1 MTKRIL
7 YPIVFALLL
16 LLGGWGSKASGQSSG
31 ATYAV
36 RYTLPKGV
44 SALRCVTYFPPEGK
58 VVVTSGRKIPAG
70 VQLTFTATVEDGYEI
85 DHWMVNGELAQHEP
99 EGYGGAK
106 MMEMEMPE
114 EDIDVVIVMKEPETA
129 TDECT
134 VTLESSAGGHLT
146 AFYVDRD
153 PFTQEED
160 KVYVYNGDP
169 VPKNITLEVN
179 AIPDMGAK
187 IGKWYLDDVAIS
199 GSEGSTRQTFVIRK
213 DTKIKVDFESSGQSF
228 EGVVF
233 TFQEDTPEGTITAY
247 YEDDNFNHKAFHS
260 GDKVPMGKMA
270 YFTATPKAGYE
281 FDYWTLNGEKGSPY
295 LMVVDEHTCKLTAE
309 EDDTIGAVFKQTT
322 PAGHKITLTAGEG
335 GTLQCFLSTGPEVQS
350 GSTVD
355 DGVALRF
362 TAKPMKG
369 YKTDQWTI
377 NGEPF
382 AKGKGKNT
390 IIQKA
395 DKPLNVEVSFLKDIE
410 LYTVEYVAEEGG
422 TIKSAT
428 YYDRTTHNYVDFQSG
443 KELPKDSEVDIEV
456 EPKAGYVV
464 DLWYLNDQPIDA
476 SKGKT
481 SQTITISNNSKIRIT
496 FATKPKQTVTYTAST
511 GGTIQG
517 TLLGTAFDS
526 GSKLDEGSY
535 IIFTAT
541 PDEGYEVDQWRID
554 DEVVTR
560 YAGKKEIQERLGN
573 KPLKVEVSFKKL
585 PVTFPVVFTAGEG
598 GTIVATVA
606 EGSAQKGI
614 SSGDAIVQYSRVT
627 FTAKP
632 ESGYLVDQWTVNDQ
646 PQQFFAGKP
655 ELTRSVREALKVHVT
670 FKEDKPA
677 KLCTINYT
685 KENEWGT
692 LVAYY
697 DTQASGRINVKPG
710 DKVEEGYMITF
721 LATPKEGYTIDHWT
735 YNGTKT
741 PTVKLEMLTVT
752 AKEDMTVAVVCN
764 KAKLCTVTFDAVSE
778 GGKMTASYLKD
789 EGFNGYKDVYI
800 KSGDQVPAGT
810 EVTFVVTLTEGY
822 TLEHW
827 LVNNTKKACDKY
839 SPLRLREL
847 VINEDTEVKAVYKA
861 PQKPQHA
868 VTFTAGEGGAIA
880 ATVGTDAKAIQSK
893 NQVEQGA
900 VITFT
905 ATPQEG
911 YELDQ
916 WMVNGNPAVAGADT
930 KIEGN
935 KLIVTLG
942 DQDLKVEV
950 TFKKLIVTY
959 EVTYSA
965 GEGGDIIGATYNGR
979 TTIPSGSKV
988 NENVYMRFTAMPNTE
1003 QDYKVDQWIVN
1014 GEVQSQL
1021 AGRAFIMWQI
1031 KAKTDVKVTF
1041 KKEQM
1046 YEVNYK
1052 PDNEWG
1058 TIEAYYYDRGRK
1070 VAVEP
1075 KAMIKEGTFVE
1086 FQATVKDGYVLDA
1099 WTNNGEEIPVAD
1111 IESLKASITLRANA
1125 VIDVKYHKLVV
1136 KHTVTFTAGEGGTIT
1151 ATVGPDAKAIQSK
1164 DQVEQGAVITFT
1176 ATPQEGYELDQWMV
1190 NGKPAVAGADTKI
1203 EGNKLTVTLGDQD
1216 LKVQATFKKLIVKH
1230 AVTFTAGEG
1239 GTIAAT
1245 VGPDAKA
1252 IQSKDQVEQGA
1263 VITFTATPQK
1273 GYELDQWMV
1282 NGKPAV
1288 AGADTKIEGNKL
1300 IVTLG
1305 DQDLKVKVTFKKLI
1319 VKHTVTFTAGE
1330 GGAIAATVGAD
1341 AKAIQSKDQ
1350 VEQGAV
1356 ITFTATP
1363 KEGYELDQWMV
1374 NDKPAVA
1381 GADTKIEGNKLIVTL
1396 GDQDLKVEVTFK
1408 KLIVK
1413 HAVTFTAGEGGTIA
1427 ATVGTEAKAI
1437 ESKDQVEQGAVIT
1450 FTATPQE
1457 GYELDQWMVNGKPAV
1472 AGADTKI
1479 EGNKLIVTLGDQ
1491 DLKVKV
1497 TFKKLIVKHTVTF
1510 TAGEGGAIAAT
1521 VGADAKAIQSKD
1533 QVEQGAVITFTA
1545 TPQKGYELDQWMVN
1559 GKPAVAGADTK
1570 IEGNKLI
1577 VTLGDQDL
1585 KVEATFKKVNAI
1597 SQISEAGLAVYPN
1610 PFAERIVITIPAECI
1625 GQTAYLT
1632 SMQGEVVLQMTLEQT
1647 ETVLYTD
1654 ALSQGTYLLRV
1665 GSQSQLLIKE

>member
-16 LLGGWGSKASGQSSG
+16 LMGGWGNKASGQSSG

-44 SALRCVTYFPPEGK
+44 SDLRCVTYFPPEGK

-70 VQLTFTATVEDGYEI
+70 VQLTFTATVEAGYEI
-85 DHWMVNGELAQHEP
+85 DHWMVNGELTQHEP
-99 EGYGGAK
+99 EAYGGAK
-106 MMEMEMPE
+106 IMEMEMPG

-134 VTLESSAGGHLT
+134 VRLTPSTSDGGMLSAYYLE
-146 AFYVDRD
+146 RN
-153 PFTQEED
+153 PFTGDEEETYIND
-160 KVYVYNGDP
+160 GDR
-169 VPKNITLEVN
+169 VPKLTTLKATAVPN
-179 AIPDMGAK
+179 SGYT
-187 IGKWYLDDVAIS
+187 IGQWYQDGVAI
-199 GSEGSTRQTFVIRK
+199 EGSKGRESVSVIVRGN
-213 DTKIKVDFESSGQSF
+213 TEIKVDFESSGQSF

-309 EDDTIGAVFKQTT
+309 EDDNIGAVFKQTT

-362 TAKPMKG
+362 NAKPMNG
-369 YKTDQWTI
+369 YKTDQWKI
-377 NGEPF
+377 NGELYTR
-382 AKGKGKNT
+382 GKGKNT
-390 IIQKA
+390 ITQKA

-428 YYDRTTHNYVDFQSG
+428 YYDRTTYNYVDFQSG
-443 KELPKDSEVDIEV
+443 EKLPKDSEVDIEV

-481 SQTITISNNSKIRIT
+481 SQTITISENSKIRIT

-526 GSKLDEGSY
+526 GAKLDEGSY

-541 PDEGYEVDQWRID
+541 PDKGYEVDQWRID

-573 KPLKVEVSFKKL
+573 KPLKVEVSFKKI

-606 EGSAQKGI
+606 EGSAHKTI
-614 SSGDAIVQYSRVT
+614 TSGDALVQYSRVT

-632 ESGYLVDQWTVNDQ
+632 KSGYLVDQWTVNDQ
-646 PQQFFAGKP
+646 PQQFFAGKL

-741 PTVKLEMLTVT
+741 PHVKPEMLTVKAT
-752 AKEDMTVAVVCN
+752 EDMTVAVVCN

-789 EGFNGYKDVYI
+789 EGLNGYKDVYI
-800 KSGDQVPAGT
+800 NSGDQVPAGT

-839 SPLRLREL
+839 SPNRLREL

-880 ATVGTDAKAIQSK
+880 ATVGTEAKAIQSK
-893 NQVEQGA
+893 DQVEQGA

-905 ATPQEG
+905 ATPKEGYELDHWMVNGKPAVAGADTKIEGNKLIVTLGDQDLKVEATFKKLPVTYEVTYSAGEGGDIVGANYNGRKVIPSGSKVNENVYMRFTAKPNTAQGYKVDQWFVNGEVQSQLAGRPYITWQIKAKTDVKVTFRKEQMYEVDYKPDNEWGTIEAYYYDGGRKVTVEPKAKVKEGTFVEFQATVKEGYALDGWTNNGHEIPVADIETHKASLTLRANAVIDVKYHKLVVKHAVTFTAGEGGTIAATVGTEAKAIQSNDQVEQGAVITFTATPKEG

-942 DQDLKVEV
+942 DQDLKVKATFKKVIVKHAVTFTAGEGGAIAATV
-950 TFKKLIVTY
+950 GADAKAIQSNDQVEQGAVITFTATPKEGYELDHWMVGGKPAVAGADTKIEGNKLIVTLGDQDLKVEATFKKLIV
-959 EVTYSA
+959 
-965 GEGGDIIGATYNGR
+965 
-979 TTIPSGSKV
+979 
-988 NENVYMRFTAMPNTE
+988 
-1003 QDYKVDQWIVN
+1003 
-1014 GEVQSQL
+1014 
-1021 AGRAFIMWQI
+1021 
-1031 KAKTDVKVTF
+1031 
-1041 KKEQM
+1041 
-1046 YEVNYK
+1046 
-1052 PDNEWG
+1052 
-1058 TIEAYYYDRGRK
+1058 
-1070 VAVEP
+1070 
-1075 KAMIKEGTFVE
+1075 
-1086 FQATVKDGYVLDA
+1086 
-1099 WTNNGEEIPVAD
+1099 
-1111 IESLKASITLRANA
+1111 
-1125 VIDVKYHKLVV
+1125 
-1136 KHTVTFTAGEGGTIT
+1136 KHVVTFTAGEGGTIV
-1151 ATVGPDAKAIQSK
+1151 ATVGTEAKAIQSK

-1176 ATPQEGYELDQWMV
+1176 ATPQEGYELD
-1190 NGKPAVAGADTKI
+1190 
-1203 EGNKLTVTLGDQD
+1203 
-1216 LKVQATFKKLIVKH
+1216 H
-1230 AVTFTAGEG
+1230 
-1239 GTIAAT
+1239 
-1245 VGPDAKA
+1245 
-1252 IQSKDQVEQGA
+1252 
-1263 VITFTATPQK
+1263 
-1273 GYELDQWMV
+1273 
-1282 NGKPAV
+1282 
-1288 AGADTKIEGNKL
+1288 
-1300 IVTLG
+1300 
-1305 DQDLKVKVTFKKLI
+1305 
-1319 VKHTVTFTAGE
+1319 
-1330 GGAIAATVGAD
+1330 
-1341 AKAIQSKDQ
+1341 
-1350 VEQGAV
+1350 
-1356 ITFTATP
+1356 
-1363 KEGYELDQWMV
+1363 
-1374 NDKPAVA
+1374 
-1381 GADTKIEGNKLIVTL
+1381 
-1396 GDQDLKVEVTFK
+1396 
-1408 KLIVK
+1408 
-1413 HAVTFTAGEGGTIA
+1413 
-1427 ATVGTEAKAI
+1427 
-1437 ESKDQVEQGAVIT
+1437 
-1450 FTATPQE
+1450 
-1457 GYELDQWMVNGKPAV
+1457 
-1472 AGADTKI
+1472 
-1479 EGNKLIVTLGDQ
+1479 
-1491 DLKVKV
+1491 
-1497 TFKKLIVKHTVTF
+1497 
-1510 TAGEGGAIAAT
+1510 
-1521 VGADAKAIQSKD
+1521 
-1533 QVEQGAVITFTA
+1533 
-1545 TPQKGYELDQWMVN
+1545 WMVN

-1597 SQISEAGLAVYPN
+1597 SQISEAELAVYPN
-1610 PFAERIVITIPAECI
+1610 PFAERIVITVPAECI

-1654 ALSQGTYLLRV
+1654 ALSHGTYLLRV

>member
-1 MTKRIL
+1 MTKRTL

-16 LLGGWGSKASGQSSG
+16 LFGGWGNKASGQSSR

-44 SALRCVTYFPPEGK
+44 SDLRCVTTLPSKGK
-58 VVVTSGRKIPAG
+58 VVVTSGRKLPAG
-70 VQLTFTATVEDGYEI
+70 VQLTFTATVEAGYEI
-85 DHWMVNGELAQHEP
+85 DHWTVNGELAQHEP
-99 EGYGGAK
+99 EAYGGAK

-114 EDIDVVIVMKEPETA
+114 EDIDVVIVMKQPETP
-129 TDECT
+129 TEECT
-134 VTLESSAGGHLT
+134 VRLTPSTPDGGMLSAYYLERNPYTG
-146 AFYVDRD
+146 
-153 PFTQEED
+153 EED
-160 KVYVYNGDP
+160 ATYIDDGDR
-169 VPKNITLEVN
+169 VPKNTQLKATAVPNSGYTIGQWYQDGA
-179 AIPDMGAK
+179 AI
-187 IGKWYLDDVAIS
+187 
-199 GSEGSTRQTFVIRK
+199 EGSKGQESVSVVVRDNTE
-213 DTKIKVDFESSGQSF
+213 IKVDFESSGQSF

-270 YFTATPKAGYE
+270 FFTATPKAGYE
-281 FDYWTLNGEKGSPY
+281 FDYWTLNGEKSRF
-295 LMVVDEHTCKLTAE
+295 LMIVDEHTCKLSAE
-309 EDDTIGAVFKQTT
+309 DNDTIGAVFKSTA
-322 PAGHKITLTAGEG
+322 PAGHKVTLTAGEG
-335 GTLQCFLSTGPEVQS
+335 GTLQCSLTNGTEVQS

-362 TAKPMKG
+362 NARPMNG

-377 NGEPF
+377 NGEPYT
-382 AKGKGKNT
+382 KGKGKNT

-395 DKPLNVEVSFLKDIE
+395 DKDLNVEVSFLKNIE
-410 LYTVEYVAEEGG
+410 LYTVEY
-422 TIKSAT
+422 
-428 YYDRTTHNYVDFQSG
+428 
-443 KELPKDSEVDIEV
+443 
-456 EPKAGYVV
+456 
-464 DLWYLNDQPIDA
+464 
-476 SKGKT
+476 
-481 SQTITISNNSKIRIT
+481 
-496 FATKPKQTVTYTAST
+496 
-511 GGTIQG
+511 
-517 TLLGTAFDS
+517 
-526 GSKLDEGSY
+526 
-535 IIFTAT
+535 
-541 PDEGYEVDQWRID
+541 
-554 DEVVTR
+554 
-560 YAGKKEIQERLGN
+560 
-573 KPLKVEVSFKKL
+573 
-585 PVTFPVVFTAGEG
+585 TAGEG
-598 GTIVATVA
+598 GTIVATVGA
-606 EGSAQKGI
+606 E
-614 SSGDAIVQYSRVT
+614 
-627 FTAKP
+627 
-632 ESGYLVDQWTVNDQ
+632 
-646 PQQFFAGKP
+646 
-655 ELTRSVREALKVHVT
+655 
-670 FKEDKPA
+670 
-677 KLCTINYT
+677 
-685 KENEWGT
+685 
-692 LVAYY
+692 
-697 DTQASGRINVKPG
+697 
-710 DKVEEGYMITF
+710 
-721 LATPKEGYTIDHWT
+721 
-735 YNGTKT
+735 
-741 PTVKLEMLTVT
+741 
-752 AKEDMTVAVVCN
+752 
-764 KAKLCTVTFDAVSE
+764 
-778 GGKMTASYLKD
+778 
-789 EGFNGYKDVYI
+789 
-800 KSGDQVPAGT
+800 
-810 EVTFVVTLTEGY
+810 
-822 TLEHW
+822 
-827 LVNNTKKACDKY
+827 
-839 SPLRLREL
+839 
-847 VINEDTEVKAVYKA
+847 
-861 PQKPQHA
+861 
-868 VTFTAGEGGAIA
+868 
-880 ATVGTDAKAIQSK
+880 AKAIQSK
-893 NQVEQGA
+893 DQVEQGA

-916 WMVNGNPAVAGADT
+916 WMVNGKPVVAGADTKIEGNKLIVTLGDQDLKVEATFKKVIVKHAVTFTAGEGGAIAATVGPDAKAIQSNDQVEQGAVITFTATPQEGYELDQWMVNGKRAVAGADT

-942 DQDLKVEV
+942 DQDLKVEA
-950 TFKKLIVTY
+950 TFKKLPVTY

-965 GEGGDIIGATYNGR
+965 GEGGDIIGANYNGR
-979 TTIPSGSKV
+979 KVIPSGSKV
-988 NENVYMRFTAMPNTE
+988 NENVYMRFTAKPNTA
-1003 QDYKVDQWIVN
+1003 QGYKVDQWFIN

-1021 AGRAFIMWQI
+1021 AGRPYINWQI
-1031 KAKTDVKVTF
+1031 KAKTEVKVTF
-1041 KKEQM
+1041 RKEQM
-1046 YEVNYK
+1046 YEVDYK

-1058 TIEAYYYDRGRK
+1058 TIEAYYYDGGRK
-1070 VAVEP
+1070 VTVEP
-1075 KAMIKEGTFVE
+1075 KAKVKEGTFVE
-1086 FQATVKDGYVLDA
+1086 FQATLKEGYVLDA
-1099 WTNNGEEIPVAD
+1099 WTNNGHEIPVAD

-1136 KHTVTFTAGEGGTIT
+1136 KHTVTFTAGEGGTI
-1151 ATVGPDAKAIQSK
+1151 
-1164 DQVEQGAVITFT
+1164 
-1176 ATPQEGYELDQWMV
+1176 
-1190 NGKPAVAGADTKI
+1190 
-1203 EGNKLTVTLGDQD
+1203 
-1216 LKVQATFKKLIVKH
+1216 
-1230 AVTFTAGEG
+1230 
-1239 GTIAAT
+1239 AAT

-1263 VITFTATPQK
+1263 VITFIATPQE

-1282 NGKPAV
+1282 NDKPAV

-1305 DQDLKVKVTFKKLI
+1305 DQDLKVAATFRKII

-1330 GGAIAATVGAD
+1330 GGAIAATVGAE

>member
-1 MTKRIL
+1 MTKRTL

-16 LLGGWGSKASGQSSG
+16 LFGGWGNKASGQSSR

-44 SALRCVTYFPPEGK
+44 SDLRCVTTLPSKGK
-58 VVVTSGRKIPAG
+58 VVVTSGRKLPAG
-70 VQLTFTATVEDGYEI
+70 VQLTFTATVEAGYEI
-85 DHWMVNGELAQHEP
+85 DHWTVNGELAQHEP
-99 EGYGGAK
+99 EAYGGAK

-114 EDIDVVIVMKEPETA
+114 EDIDVVIVMKQPETP
-129 TDECT
+129 TEECT
-134 VTLESSAGGHLT
+134 VRLTPSTPDGGMLSAYYLERNPYTG
-146 AFYVDRD
+146 
-153 PFTQEED
+153 EED
-160 KVYVYNGDP
+160 ATYIDDGDR
-169 VPKNITLEVN
+169 VPKNTQLKATAVPNSGYTIGQWYQDGA
-179 AIPDMGAK
+179 AI
-187 IGKWYLDDVAIS
+187 
-199 GSEGSTRQTFVIRK
+199 EGSKGQESVSVVVRDNTE
-213 DTKIKVDFESSGQSF
+213 IKVDFESSGQSF

-270 YFTATPKAGYE
+270 FFTATPKAGYE
-281 FDYWTLNGEKGSPY
+281 FDYWTLNGEKSRF
-295 LMVVDEHTCKLTAE
+295 LMIVDEHTCKLSAE
-309 EDDTIGAVFKQTT
+309 DNDTIGAVFKSTA
-322 PAGHKITLTAGEG
+322 PAGHKVTLTAGEG
-335 GTLQCFLSTGPEVQS
+335 GTLQCSLTNGTEVQS

-362 TAKPMKG
+362 NARPMNG

-377 NGEPF
+377 NGEPYT
-382 AKGKGKNT
+382 KGKGKNT

-395 DKPLNVEVSFLKDIE
+395 DKDLNVEVSFLKNIE
-410 LYTVEYVAEEGG
+410 LYTVEY
-422 TIKSAT
+422 
-428 YYDRTTHNYVDFQSG
+428 
-443 KELPKDSEVDIEV
+443 
-456 EPKAGYVV
+456 
-464 DLWYLNDQPIDA
+464 
-476 SKGKT
+476 
-481 SQTITISNNSKIRIT
+481 
-496 FATKPKQTVTYTAST
+496 
-511 GGTIQG
+511 
-517 TLLGTAFDS
+517 
-526 GSKLDEGSY
+526 
-535 IIFTAT
+535 
-541 PDEGYEVDQWRID
+541 
-554 DEVVTR
+554 
-560 YAGKKEIQERLGN
+560 
-573 KPLKVEVSFKKL
+573 
-585 PVTFPVVFTAGEG
+585 TAGEG
-598 GTIVATVA
+598 GTIVATVGA
-606 EGSAQKGI
+606 E
-614 SSGDAIVQYSRVT
+614 
-627 FTAKP
+627 
-632 ESGYLVDQWTVNDQ
+632 
-646 PQQFFAGKP
+646 
-655 ELTRSVREALKVHVT
+655 
-670 FKEDKPA
+670 
-677 KLCTINYT
+677 
-685 KENEWGT
+685 
-692 LVAYY
+692 
-697 DTQASGRINVKPG
+697 
-710 DKVEEGYMITF
+710 
-721 LATPKEGYTIDHWT
+721 
-735 YNGTKT
+735 
-741 PTVKLEMLTVT
+741 
-752 AKEDMTVAVVCN
+752 
-764 KAKLCTVTFDAVSE
+764 
-778 GGKMTASYLKD
+778 
-789 EGFNGYKDVYI
+789 
-800 KSGDQVPAGT
+800 
-810 EVTFVVTLTEGY
+810 
-822 TLEHW
+822 
-827 LVNNTKKACDKY
+827 
-839 SPLRLREL
+839 
-847 VINEDTEVKAVYKA
+847 
-861 PQKPQHA
+861 
-868 VTFTAGEGGAIA
+868 
-880 ATVGTDAKAIQSK
+880 AKAIQS
-893 NQVEQGA
+893 NDQVEQGA

-905 ATPQEG
+905 ATPQKG

-916 WMVNGNPAVAGADT
+916 WMVNGKRAVAGADT

-942 DQDLKVEV
+942 DQDLKVEA
-950 TFKKLIVTY
+950 TFKKLPVTY

-965 GEGGDIIGATYNGR
+965 GEGGDIIGANYNGR
-979 TTIPSGSKV
+979 KVIPSGSKV
-988 NENVYMRFTAMPNTE
+988 NENVYMRFTAKPNTA
-1003 QDYKVDQWIVN
+1003 QGYKVDQWFIN

-1021 AGRAFIMWQI
+1021 AGRPYINWQI
-1031 KAKTDVKVTF
+1031 KAKTEVKVTF
-1041 KKEQM
+1041 RKEQM
-1046 YEVNYK
+1046 YEVDYK

-1058 TIEAYYYDRGRK
+1058 TIEAYYYDGGRK
-1070 VAVEP
+1070 VTVEP
-1075 KAMIKEGTFVE
+1075 KAKVKEGTFVE
-1086 FQATVKDGYVLDA
+1086 FQATLKEGYVLDA
-1099 WTNNGEEIPVAD
+1099 WTNNGHEIPVAD

-1136 KHTVTFTAGEGGTIT
+1136 KHTVTFTAGEGGTI
-1151 ATVGPDAKAIQSK
+1151 
-1164 DQVEQGAVITFT
+1164 
-1176 ATPQEGYELDQWMV
+1176 
-1190 NGKPAVAGADTKI
+1190 
-1203 EGNKLTVTLGDQD
+1203 
-1216 LKVQATFKKLIVKH
+1216 
-1230 AVTFTAGEG
+1230 
-1239 GTIAAT
+1239 AAT

-1263 VITFTATPQK
+1263 VITFIATPQE

-1282 NGKPAV
+1282 NDKPAV

-1305 DQDLKVKVTFKKLI
+1305 DQDLKVAATFRKII

-1330 GGAIAATVGAD
+1330 GGAIAATVGAE

>member
-16 LLGGWGSKASGQSSG
+16 LMGGWGNKASGQSSG

-44 SALRCVTYFPPEGK
+44 SDLRCVTYFPPEGK

-70 VQLTFTATVEDGYEI
+70 VQLTFEATVEAGYEI
-85 DHWMVNGELAQHEP
+85 DHWMVNGELTQHEP
-99 EGYGGAK
+99 EAYGGAK
-106 MMEMEMPE
+106 MMEMVMPG
-114 EDIDVVIVMKEPETA
+114 EDIDVVIVMKQSETA

-134 VTLESSAGGHLT
+134 VTLESSAGGRLT
-146 AFYVDRD
+146 AFYIDRN

-179 AIPDMGAK
+179 AIAETGAK
-187 IGKWYLDDVAIS
+187 IGKWYQDDVAIS

-213 DTKIKVDFESSGQSF
+213 DTKIKVDFETSAKPF
-228 EGVVF
+228 EGYTV
-233 TFQEDTPEGTITAY
+233 TLPNESPEGTIAAY
-247 YEDDNFNHKAFHS
+247 YEDDNYNHVSLQA
-260 GDKVPMGKMA
+260 GENKVPKWK
-270 YFTATPKAGYE
+270 FVFLTATPKAGYE
-281 FDYWTLNGEKGSPY
+281 FSYWTFNGQRDDN
-295 LMVVDEHTCKLTAE
+295 LITKLSDNSCRYEPDA
-309 EDDTIGAVFKQTT
+309 DVTIGAVFKQTTPAGHKITLTAGEGGTLQCSLTNGTEVQSGSTVDDGVALRFNARPMNGYKTDQWTINGEPYTRGKGKNTIIQKADKDLNVEVSFLKDIQLYTVEYTAGEGGTIAATVGAEAKAIQSKDQVEQGAVITFTVTPKEGYELDHWMVNDKPAVAGADTKIEGNKLIVTLGDQDLKVEVTFKQTT

-362 TAKPMKG
+362 NARPMNG

-377 NGEPF
+377 NGVPF
-382 AKGKGKNT
+382 AKGKGRNT
-390 IIQKA
+390 IIQRA
-395 DKPLNVEVSFLKDIE
+395 DKDLNVEVSFLKDIE
-410 LYTVEYVAEEGG
+410 LYTVEYVAEAGG

-428 YYDRTTHNYVDFQSG
+428 YYDRTTYNYVDFQSG

-554 DEVVTR
+554 GEVVTR

-614 SSGDAIVQYSRVT
+614 SSGEAIVQYSRVT

-697 DTQASGRINVKPG
+697 DTQASGRTNVKPG

-735 YNGTKT
+735 YNGNKT
-741 PTVKLEMLTVT
+741 PTVKPEMLTVKAT
-752 AKEDMTVAVVCN
+752 EDMTVAVVCN

-800 KSGDQVPAGT
+800 NSGEQVPAGT

-827 LVNNTKKACDKY
+827 LVNNKKTECDRY
-839 SPLRLREL
+839 NPLRLREL

-868 VTFTAGEGGAIA
+868 VTFTAGEGG
-880 ATVGTDAKAIQSK
+880 T
-893 NQVEQGA
+893 
-900 VITFT
+900 
-905 ATPQEG
+905 
-911 YELDQ
+911 
-916 WMVNGNPAVAGADT
+916 
-930 KIEGN
+930 
-935 KLIVTLG
+935 
-942 DQDLKVEV
+942 
-950 TFKKLIVTY
+950 
-959 EVTYSA
+959 
-965 GEGGDIIGATYNGR
+965 
-979 TTIPSGSKV
+979 
-988 NENVYMRFTAMPNTE
+988 
-1003 QDYKVDQWIVN
+1003 
-1014 GEVQSQL
+1014 
-1021 AGRAFIMWQI
+1021 
-1031 KAKTDVKVTF
+1031 
-1041 KKEQM
+1041 
-1046 YEVNYK
+1046 
-1052 PDNEWG
+1052 
-1058 TIEAYYYDRGRK
+1058 
-1070 VAVEP
+1070 
-1075 KAMIKEGTFVE
+1075 
-1086 FQATVKDGYVLDA
+1086 
-1099 WTNNGEEIPVAD
+1099 
-1111 IESLKASITLRANA
+1111 
-1125 VIDVKYHKLVV
+1125 
-1136 KHTVTFTAGEGGTIT
+1136 
-1151 ATVGPDAKAIQSK
+1151 
-1164 DQVEQGAVITFT
+1164 
-1176 ATPQEGYELDQWMV
+1176 
-1190 NGKPAVAGADTKI
+1190 
-1203 EGNKLTVTLGDQD
+1203 
-1216 LKVQATFKKLIVKH
+1216 
-1230 AVTFTAGEG
+1230 
-1239 GTIAAT
+1239 
-1245 VGPDAKA
+1245 
-1252 IQSKDQVEQGA
+1252 
-1263 VITFTATPQK
+1263 
-1273 GYELDQWMV
+1273 
-1282 NGKPAV
+1282 
-1288 AGADTKIEGNKL
+1288 
-1300 IVTLG
+1300 
-1305 DQDLKVKVTFKKLI
+1305 
-1319 VKHTVTFTAGE
+1319 
-1330 GGAIAATVGAD
+1330 IAATVGAD

-1356 ITFTATP
+1356 ITFTVTP
-1363 KEGYELDQWMV
+1363 KEGYELDHWMV

-1396 GDQDLKVEVTFK
+1396 GDQDLKVE
-1408 KLIVK
+1408 
-1413 HAVTFTAGEGGTIA
+1413 
-1427 ATVGTEAKAI
+1427 
-1437 ESKDQVEQGAVIT
+1437 
-1450 FTATPQE
+1450 
-1457 GYELDQWMVNGKPAV
+1457 
-1472 AGADTKI
+1472 
-1479 EGNKLIVTLGDQ
+1479 
-1491 DLKVKV
+1491 
-1497 TFKKLIVKHTVTF
+1497 
-1510 TAGEGGAIAAT
+1510 
-1521 VGADAKAIQSKD
+1521 
-1533 QVEQGAVITFTA
+1533 
-1545 TPQKGYELDQWMVN
+1545 
-1559 GKPAVAGADTK
+1559 
-1570 IEGNKLI
+1570 
-1577 VTLGDQDL
+1577 
-1585 KVEATFKKVNAI
+1585 ATFRKVNAI
-1597 SQISEAGLAVYPN
+1597 SQISEVELAVYPN

-1632 SMQGEVVLQMTLEQT
+1632 STQGEVVLQMTLEQT

-1654 ALSQGTYLLRV
+1654 ALSHGTYLLRV
-1665 GSQSQLLIKE
+1665 GSHSQLLIKE

>member
-44 SALRCVTYFPPEGK
+44 SDLRCVTHFPPEGK
-58 VVVTSGRKIPAG
+58 VVVTSGRKLPAG
-70 VQLTFTATVEDGYEI
+70 AQLTFTATVEDGYEI

-99 EGYGGAK
+99 EGYGGAR
-106 MMEMEMPE
+106 MMKMEMPE
-114 EDIDVVIVMKEPETA
+114 EDIDVVIVMKSSA
-129 TDECT
+129 TRLRSSEECI
-134 VTLESSAGGHLT
+134 VTLESSAGGHLS
-146 AFYVDRD
+146 ALYVDFD
-153 PFTQEED
+153 PFEQEEQE
-160 KVYVYNGDP
+160 VNVESGDA

-187 IGKWYLDDVAIS
+187 IGKWYQDGVAID
-199 GSEGSTRQTFVIRK
+199 GSEGSTRRNFTIRK
-213 DTKIKVDFESSGQSF
+213 DTKIKVDFEASAKPF
-228 EGVVF
+228 EGYTV
-233 TFQEDTPEGTITAY
+233 TLPEESPEGTITAY
-247 YEDDNFNHKAFHS
+247 YEDGNYNHVSLQAGDN
-260 GDKVPMGKMA
+260 KVPKWM
-270 YFTATPKAGYE
+270 FVFLTATPKAGYE
-281 FDYWTLNGEKGSPY
+281 FSYWTFNGQRNDD
-295 LMVVDEHTCKLTAE
+295 LFMKLSDNSCRFEPDADVTV
-309 EDDTIGAVFKQTT
+309 GAVFKRTA

-335 GTLQCFLSTGPEVQS
+335 GTLQCSLSNGTEVQS

-362 TAKPMKG
+362 TAKPKSG

-410 LYTVEYVAEEGG
+410 LYTVEYVAEAGG

-428 YYDRTTHNYVDFQSG
+428 YYDRTTYNYVDFQSG
-443 KELPKDSEVDIEV
+443 KELPKDTDVDIEV

-481 SQTITISNNSKIRIT
+481 SQTITISENSKIRIT

-541 PDEGYEVDQWRID
+541 PDDGYEVDQWRID
-554 DEVVTR
+554 DEVITR
-560 YAGKKEIQERLGN
+560 YAGKKEITERLGN

-585 PVTFPVVFTAGEG
+585 PVTFPVFFTAGEG

-614 SSGDAIVQYSRVT
+614 SSGDAIVQYSQVT

-632 ESGYLVDQWTVNDQ
+632 KSGYHVDQWTVNDQ
-646 PQQFFAGKP
+646 PQKYFAGKP
-655 ELTRSVREALKVHVT
+655 ELTRTVRDALKVHVT

-741 PTVKLEMLTVT
+741 PHVKPEMLTVT
-752 AKEDMTVAVVCN
+752 ARENMTVAVVCN

-800 KSGDQVPAGT
+800 KSGEQVPAGT

-839 SPLRLREL
+839 NPLRLREL

-880 ATVGTDAKAIQSK
+880 ATVGPDAKAIQS
-893 NQVEQGA
+893 NDQVEQGA

-905 ATPQEG
+905 ATPQDG

-916 WMVNGNPAVAGADT
+916 WMVNDNPAVAGADT

-942 DQDLKVEV
+942 DQDLKVKA
-950 TFKKLIVTY
+950 TFKKVIVTY

-965 GEGGDIIGATYNGR
+965 GEGGDIVGATFNGR
-979 TTIPSGSKV
+979 EVIPSGSKV
-988 NENVYMRFTAMPNTE
+988 NENIYMRFTAKPNTE
-1003 QDYKVDQWIVN
+1003 QGYKVDRWFIN

-1021 AGRAFIMWQI
+1021 TGRPYITWQI

-1111 IESLKASITLRANA
+1111 IETLKASITLRANA

-1136 KHTVTFTAGEGGTIT
+1136 KHTVTFTAGEGGT
-1151 ATVGPDAKAIQSK
+1151 V
-1164 DQVEQGAVITFT
+1164 
-1176 ATPQEGYELDQWMV
+1176 
-1190 NGKPAVAGADTKI
+1190 
-1203 EGNKLTVTLGDQD
+1203 
-1216 LKVQATFKKLIVKH
+1216 
-1230 AVTFTAGEG
+1230 
-1239 GTIAAT
+1239 
-1245 VGPDAKA
+1245 
-1252 IQSKDQVEQGA
+1252 
-1263 VITFTATPQK
+1263 
-1273 GYELDQWMV
+1273 
-1282 NGKPAV
+1282 
-1288 AGADTKIEGNKL
+1288 
-1300 IVTLG
+1300 
-1305 DQDLKVKVTFKKLI
+1305 
-1319 VKHTVTFTAGE
+1319 
-1330 GGAIAATVGAD
+1330 AATVGAE

-1396 GDQDLKVEVTFK
+1396 GDQDLLVKVTFK

-1427 ATVGTEAKAI
+1427 ATVGAEAKAI
-1437 ESKDQVEQGAVIT
+1437 QSKDQVEQGAVITFTATPKEGYELDQWMVNGKPAVAGADTKIEGNKLIVTLGDQDLKVEATFKKLIVKHAVTFTAGEGGAIAATVGADAKAIQSKDQVEQGAVITFTATPQEGYELDQWMVNDKPAVAGTDTKIEGNKLIVTLGDQDLKVQATFKKVIVKHAVTFTAGEGGAIAATVGPDAKAIQSEDQVEQGAVIT

-1491 DLKVKV
+1491 DLKV
-1497 TFKKLIVKHTVTF
+1497 
-1510 TAGEGGAIAAT
+1510 
-1521 VGADAKAIQSKD
+1521 
-1533 QVEQGAVITFTA
+1533 
-1545 TPQKGYELDQWMVN
+1545 
-1559 GKPAVAGADTK
+1559 
-1570 IEGNKLI
+1570 
-1577 VTLGDQDL
+1577 
-1585 KVEATFKKVNAI
+1585 EATFRKGNAI
-1597 SQISEAGLAVYPN
+1597 SQISEAELAVYPN
-1610 PFAERIVITIPAECI
+1610 PFAERIVITIPAERI

-1632 SMQGEVVLQMTLEQT
+1632 SMQGEVVMQMTLEQT

-1665 GSQSQLLIKE
+1665 GSHSQLLIKE

>member
-16 LLGGWGSKASGQSSG
+16 LMGGWGNKASGQSSG

-44 SALRCVTYFPPEGK
+44 SDLRCVTYLPSEGK

-99 EGYGGAK
+99 DGYGGAK
-106 MMEMEMPE
+106 MMEMEMLE

-270 YFTATPKAGYE
+270 FFTATPKAGYE
-281 FDYWTLNGEKGSPY
+281 FDYWTLNGEKSRF
-295 LMVVDEHTCKLTAE
+295 LMIVDEHTCKLSAE
-309 EDDTIGAVFKQTT
+309 ENDTIGAVFKRTA
-322 PAGHKITLTAGEG
+322 PAGHKITLKAGEG

-362 TAKPMKG
+362 NAKPMSG

-382 AKGKGKNT
+382 AKGKGRNT

-395 DKPLNVEVSFLKDIE
+395 DKDLNVEVSFIKDIK
-410 LYTVEYVAEEGG
+410 LYTVE
-422 TIKSAT
+422 
-428 YYDRTTHNYVDFQSG
+428 
-443 KELPKDSEVDIEV
+443 
-456 EPKAGYVV
+456 
-464 DLWYLNDQPIDA
+464 
-476 SKGKT
+476 
-481 SQTITISNNSKIRIT
+481 
-496 FATKPKQTVTYTAST
+496 
-511 GGTIQG
+511 
-517 TLLGTAFDS
+517 
-526 GSKLDEGSY
+526 
-535 IIFTAT
+535 
-541 PDEGYEVDQWRID
+541 
-554 DEVVTR
+554 
-560 YAGKKEIQERLGN
+560 
-573 KPLKVEVSFKKL
+573 
-585 PVTFPVVFTAGEG
+585 
-598 GTIVATVA
+598 
-606 EGSAQKGI
+606 
-614 SSGDAIVQYSRVT
+614 
-627 FTAKP
+627 
-632 ESGYLVDQWTVNDQ
+632 
-646 PQQFFAGKP
+646 
-655 ELTRSVREALKVHVT
+655 
-670 FKEDKPA
+670 
-677 KLCTINYT
+677 
-685 KENEWGT
+685 
-692 LVAYY
+692 
-697 DTQASGRINVKPG
+697 
-710 DKVEEGYMITF
+710 
-721 LATPKEGYTIDHWT
+721 
-735 YNGTKT
+735 
-741 PTVKLEMLTVT
+741 
-752 AKEDMTVAVVCN
+752 
-764 KAKLCTVTFDAVSE
+764 
-778 GGKMTASYLKD
+778 
-789 EGFNGYKDVYI
+789 
-800 KSGDQVPAGT
+800 
-810 EVTFVVTLTEGY
+810 
-822 TLEHW
+822 
-827 LVNNTKKACDKY
+827 
-839 SPLRLREL
+839 
-847 VINEDTEVKAVYKA
+847 
-861 PQKPQHA
+861 
-868 VTFTAGEGGAIA
+868 FTAGEGGAIA
-880 ATVGTDAKAIQSK
+880 ATVGPEAKAIQS
-893 NQVEQGA
+893 NDQVEQGA

-916 WMVNGNPAVAGADT
+916 WMVNGKPAVAGADT

-942 DQDLKVEV
+942 DQDLKVEA
-950 TFKKLIVTY
+950 TFKKLPVTY

-965 GEGGDIIGATYNGR
+965 GEGGDIIGANYNGR
-979 TTIPSGSKV
+979 KVIPSGSKV
-988 NENVYMRFTAMPNTE
+988 NENVYMRFTAKPNTA
-1003 QDYKVDQWIVN
+1003 QGYKVDQWFIN

-1021 AGRAFIMWQI
+1021 AGRPYINWQI
-1031 KAKTDVKVTF
+1031 KAKTEVKVTF
-1041 KKEQM
+1041 RKEQM
-1046 YEVNYK
+1046 YEVDYK

-1058 TIEAYYYDRGRK
+1058 TIEAYYYDGGRK
-1070 VAVEP
+1070 VTVEP
-1075 KAMIKEGTFVE
+1075 KAKVKEGTFVE
-1086 FQATVKDGYVLDA
+1086 FQATLKEGYALDA
-1099 WTNNGEEIPVAD
+1099 WTNNGHEIPVAD

-1203 EGNKLTVTLGDQD
+1203 EGNKL
-1216 LKVQATFKKLIVKH
+1216 
-1230 AVTFTAGEG
+1230 
-1239 GTIAAT
+1239 
-1245 VGPDAKA
+1245 
-1252 IQSKDQVEQGA
+1252 
-1263 VITFTATPQK
+1263 
-1273 GYELDQWMV
+1273 
-1282 NGKPAV
+1282 
-1288 AGADTKIEGNKL
+1288 
-1300 IVTLG
+1300 
-1305 DQDLKVKVTFKKLI
+1305 
-1319 VKHTVTFTAGE
+1319 
-1330 GGAIAATVGAD
+1330 
-1341 AKAIQSKDQ
+1341 
-1350 VEQGAV
+1350 
-1356 ITFTATP
+1356 
-1363 KEGYELDQWMV
+1363 
-1374 NDKPAVA
+1374 
-1381 GADTKIEGNKLIVTL
+1381 
-1396 GDQDLKVEVTFK
+1396 
-1408 KLIVK
+1408 
-1413 HAVTFTAGEGGTIA
+1413 
-1427 ATVGTEAKAI
+1427 
-1437 ESKDQVEQGAVIT
+1437 
-1450 FTATPQE
+1450 
-1457 GYELDQWMVNGKPAV
+1457 
-1472 AGADTKI
+1472 
-1479 EGNKLIVTLGDQ
+1479 
-1491 DLKVKV
+1491 
-1497 TFKKLIVKHTVTF
+1497 
-1510 TAGEGGAIAAT
+1510 
-1521 VGADAKAIQSKD
+1521 
-1533 QVEQGAVITFTA
+1533 
-1545 TPQKGYELDQWMVN
+1545 
-1559 GKPAVAGADTK
+1559 
-1570 IEGNKLI
+1570 I

-1597 SQISEAGLAVYPN
+1597 SQISEAELAVYPN
-1610 PFAERIVITIPAECI
+1610 PFAERVVITIPAECI

>member
-16 LLGGWGSKASGQSSG
+16 LLGGWGNKASGQSSG
-31 ATYAV
+31 ATYVV

-44 SALRCVTYFPPEGK
+44 SDLRCVTYLPSEGK
-58 VVVTSGRKIPAG
+58 VVVTPGRKLPAG
-70 VQLTFTATVEDGYEI
+70 AQLTFTATVEAGYEI

-99 EGYGGAK
+99 EAYGGAK

-114 EDIDVVIVMKEPETA
+114 EDIDVVIVMKQPEIP

-134 VTLESSAGGHLT
+134 VRLTPSTPDGGMLSAYYLERNPYTG
-146 AFYVDRD
+146 
-153 PFTQEED
+153 EED
-160 KVYVYNGDP
+160 ATYIDDGDR
-169 VPKNITLEVN
+169 VPKNTQLKATAVPNSGYTIGQWYQDGA
-179 AIPDMGAK
+179 AI
-187 IGKWYLDDVAIS
+187 
-199 GSEGSTRQTFVIRK
+199 EGSKGRESVSVVVRGNTE
-213 DTKIKVDFESSGQSF
+213 IKVDFESSGQSF

-270 YFTATPKAGYE
+270 FFTATPKAGYE
-281 FDYWTLNGEKGSPY
+281 FDYWTLNGEKSRF
-295 LMVVDEHTCKLTAE
+295 LMIVDEHTCKLSAE
-309 EDDTIGAVFKQTT
+309 DNDTIGAVFKRTT
-322 PAGHKITLTAGEG
+322 PAGHKITLKAGEG
-335 GTLQCFLSTGPEVQS
+335 GTLQCSLSNGTEVQS
-350 GSTVD
+350 GSTVN

-410 LYTVEYVAEEGG
+410 LYTVEYVAETGG

-428 YYDRTTHNYVDFQSG
+428 YYDRTTYNYIDFQSG

-481 SQTITISNNSKIRIT
+481 SQTITISANSKIRIT

-517 TLLGTAFDS
+517 TLLGTAFNS
-526 GSKLDEGSY
+526 GAKLDEGSY

-573 KPLKVEVSFKKL
+573 KPLKVEVSFKKI

-606 EGSAQKGI
+606 EGSAHKTI
-614 SSGDAIVQYSRVT
+614 TSGDALVQYSRVT

-632 ESGYLVDQWTVNDQ
+632 KSGYLVDQWTVNDQ
-646 PQQFFAGKP
+646 PQQFFAGKL

-741 PTVKLEMLTVT
+741 PHVKPEMLTVKAT
-752 AKEDMTVAVVCN
+752 EDMTVAVVCN

-789 EGFNGYKDVYI
+789 EGLNGYKDVYI
-800 KSGDQVPAGT
+800 NSGDQVPAGT

-839 SPLRLREL
+839 SPNRLREL

-880 ATVGTDAKAIQSK
+880 ATVGT
-893 NQVEQGA
+893 E
-900 VITFT
+900 
-905 ATPQEG
+905 
-911 YELDQ
+911 
-916 WMVNGNPAVAGADT
+916 
-930 KIEGN
+930 
-935 KLIVTLG
+935 
-942 DQDLKVEV
+942 
-950 TFKKLIVTY
+950 
-959 EVTYSA
+959 
-965 GEGGDIIGATYNGR
+965 
-979 TTIPSGSKV
+979 
-988 NENVYMRFTAMPNTE
+988 
-1003 QDYKVDQWIVN
+1003 
-1014 GEVQSQL
+1014 
-1021 AGRAFIMWQI
+1021 
-1031 KAKTDVKVTF
+1031 
-1041 KKEQM
+1041 
-1046 YEVNYK
+1046 
-1052 PDNEWG
+1052 
-1058 TIEAYYYDRGRK
+1058 
-1070 VAVEP
+1070 
-1075 KAMIKEGTFVE
+1075 
-1086 FQATVKDGYVLDA
+1086 
-1099 WTNNGEEIPVAD
+1099 
-1111 IESLKASITLRANA
+1111 
-1125 VIDVKYHKLVV
+1125 
-1136 KHTVTFTAGEGGTIT
+1136 
-1151 ATVGPDAKAIQSK
+1151 AKAIQSK

-1176 ATPQEGYELDQWMV
+1176 ATPKEGYELD
-1190 NGKPAVAGADTKI
+1190 
-1203 EGNKLTVTLGDQD
+1203 
-1216 LKVQATFKKLIVKH
+1216 H
-1230 AVTFTAGEG
+1230 
-1239 GTIAAT
+1239 
-1245 VGPDAKA
+1245 
-1252 IQSKDQVEQGA
+1252 
-1263 VITFTATPQK
+1263 
-1273 GYELDQWMV
+1273 WMV

-1305 DQDLKVKVTFKKLI
+1305 DQDLKVEATFKKLPVTYEVTYSAGEGGDI
-1319 VKHTVTFTAGE
+1319 VGANYNGRKVIPSGSKVNENVSMRFTAKPNTAQGYKVDQWFINGQVQNQLTGRPFIFWQIKAKTEVKVTFRKEQMYEVDYKPDNEWGTIEAYYYDGGRKVTVEPKAKVKEGTFVEFQATVKEGYALDGWTNNGHEIPVADIETHKASLTLRANAVIDVKYHKLVVKHAVTFTAGE
-1330 GGAIAATVGAD
+1330 GGTIVATVGTE

-1363 KEGYELDQWMV
+1363 KEGYELDHWMV
-1374 NDKPAVA
+1374 NGKPAVA

-1396 GDQDLKVEVTFK
+1396 GDQDLKVEATFK

-1437 ESKDQVEQGAVIT
+1437 
-1450 FTATPQE
+1450 
-1457 GYELDQWMVNGKPAV
+1457 
-1472 AGADTKI
+1472 
-1479 EGNKLIVTLGDQ
+1479 
-1491 DLKVKV
+1491 
-1497 TFKKLIVKHTVTF
+1497 
-1510 TAGEGGAIAAT
+1510 
-1521 VGADAKAIQSKD
+1521 QSKD

-1545 TPQKGYELDQWMVN
+1545 TPKEGYELDHWMVN

-1597 SQISEAGLAVYPN
+1597 SQISEAELAVYPN
-1610 PFAERIVITIPAECI
+1610 PFAERIVITVPAECI

>member
-16 LLGGWGSKASGQSSG
+16 LMGGWGNKASGQSSG

-44 SALRCVTYFPPEGK
+44 SDLRCVTYFPPEGK

-70 VQLTFTATVEDGYEI
+70 VQLTFTATVEAGYEI
-85 DHWMVNGELAQHEP
+85 DHWMVNGELTQHEP
-99 EGYGGAK
+99 EAYGGAK
-106 MMEMEMPE
+106 IMEMEMPG

-134 VTLESSAGGHLT
+134 VRLTPSTSDGGMLSAYYLE
-146 AFYVDRD
+146 RN
-153 PFTQEED
+153 PFTGDEEETYIND
-160 KVYVYNGDP
+160 GDR
-169 VPKNITLEVN
+169 VPKLTTLKATAVPN
-179 AIPDMGAK
+179 SGYT
-187 IGKWYLDDVAIS
+187 IGQWYQDGVAI
-199 GSEGSTRQTFVIRK
+199 EGSKGRESVSVIVRGN
-213 DTKIKVDFESSGQSF
+213 TEIKVDFESSGQSF

-309 EDDTIGAVFKQTT
+309 EDDNIGAVFKQTT

-335 GTLQCFLSTGPEVQS
+335 GTLQCSLTNGTEVQS

-362 TAKPMKG
+362 NAKPMNG

-377 NGEPF
+377 NGEPYTR
-382 AKGKGKNT
+382 GKGKNT

-395 DKPLNVEVSFLKDIE
+395 DKDLNVEVSFLKDIQ
-410 LYTVEYVAEEGG
+410 LYTVEYAAEAGG

-428 YYDRTTHNYVDFQSG
+428 YYDRTTYNYVDFQSG

-464 DLWYLNDQPIDA
+464 DLWYLNDQPIDG

-481 SQTITISNNSKIRIT
+481 SQTIKISDNSKIRIT

-541 PDEGYEVDQWRID
+541 PSKGYEVDQWRID
-554 DEVVTR
+554 GEVVTR

-573 KPLKVEVSFKKL
+573 KPLKVEVSFKKI

-606 EGSAQKGI
+606 EGSAQKTI
-614 SSGDAIVQYSRVT
+614 TSGDAIVQYSRVT

-646 PQQFFAGKP
+646 TQQFFAGKP

-697 DTQASGRINVKPG
+697 DTQASGRTNVKPG

-741 PTVKLEMLTVT
+741 STVKPEMLTVT

-800 KSGDQVPAGT
+800 NSGEQVPAGT

-827 LVNNTKKACDKY
+827 LVNKTKKACDKY
-839 SPLRLREL
+839 NPLRLREL
-847 VINEDTEVKAVYKA
+847 AINEDTEVKAVYKA

-868 VTFTAGEGGAIA
+868 VTFTAGEGG
-880 ATVGTDAKAIQSK
+880 
-893 NQVEQGA
+893 
-900 VITFT
+900 
-905 ATPQEG
+905 
-911 YELDQ
+911 
-916 WMVNGNPAVAGADT
+916 
-930 KIEGN
+930 
-935 KLIVTLG
+935 
-942 DQDLKVEV
+942 
-950 TFKKLIVTY
+950 
-959 EVTYSA
+959 
-965 GEGGDIIGATYNGR
+965 
-979 TTIPSGSKV
+979 
-988 NENVYMRFTAMPNTE
+988 
-1003 QDYKVDQWIVN
+1003 
-1014 GEVQSQL
+1014 
-1021 AGRAFIMWQI
+1021 
-1031 KAKTDVKVTF
+1031 
-1041 KKEQM
+1041 
-1046 YEVNYK
+1046 
-1052 PDNEWG
+1052 
-1058 TIEAYYYDRGRK
+1058 
-1070 VAVEP
+1070 
-1075 KAMIKEGTFVE
+1075 
-1086 FQATVKDGYVLDA
+1086 
-1099 WTNNGEEIPVAD
+1099 
-1111 IESLKASITLRANA
+1111 
-1125 VIDVKYHKLVV
+1125 
-1136 KHTVTFTAGEGGTIT
+1136 
-1151 ATVGPDAKAIQSK
+1151 
-1164 DQVEQGAVITFT
+1164 
-1176 ATPQEGYELDQWMV
+1176 
-1190 NGKPAVAGADTKI
+1190 
-1203 EGNKLTVTLGDQD
+1203 
-1216 LKVQATFKKLIVKH
+1216 
-1230 AVTFTAGEG
+1230 
-1239 GTIAAT
+1239 TIAAT
-1245 VGPDAKA
+1245 VGAEAKA
-1252 IQSKDQVEQGA
+1252 IE
-1263 VITFTATPQK
+1263 
-1273 GYELDQWMV
+1273 
-1282 NGKPAV
+1282 
-1288 AGADTKIEGNKL
+1288 
-1300 IVTLG
+1300 
-1305 DQDLKVKVTFKKLI
+1305 
-1319 VKHTVTFTAGE
+1319 
-1330 GGAIAATVGAD
+1330 
-1341 AKAIQSKDQ
+1341 SKDQ

-1363 KEGYELDQWMV
+1363 KEGYELDHWMV
-1374 NDKPAVA
+1374 D
-1381 GADTKIEGNKLIVTL
+1381 
-1396 GDQDLKVEVTFK
+1396 
-1408 KLIVK
+1408 
-1413 HAVTFTAGEGGTIA
+1413 
-1427 ATVGTEAKAI
+1427 
-1437 ESKDQVEQGAVIT
+1437 
-1450 FTATPQE
+1450 
-1457 GYELDQWMVNGKPAV
+1457 
-1472 AGADTKI
+1472 
-1479 EGNKLIVTLGDQ
+1479 
-1491 DLKVKV
+1491 
-1497 TFKKLIVKHTVTF
+1497 
-1510 TAGEGGAIAAT
+1510 
-1521 VGADAKAIQSKD
+1521 
-1533 QVEQGAVITFTA
+1533 
-1545 TPQKGYELDQWMVN
+1545 

-1585 KVEATFKKVNAI
+1585 KVEATFKKLIVKHAVTFTAGEGGTIAATVGAEAKAIQSKDQVEQGAVITFTATPKEGYELDHWMVNGKPAVAGADTKMEGNKLIVTLGDQDLKVEATFRKANAI
-1597 SQISEAGLAVYPN
+1597 SQISEAELAVYPN

-1654 ALSQGTYLLRV
+1654 ALSHGTYLLRV
-1665 GSQSQLLIKE
+1665 GSHSQLLIKE